1 MKDSNIEILD
11 DSSMAWNLNVFQ
23 RLINQSVSL
32 DIPLADEV
40 LVLLLL
46 GVHPNSW
53 DTLMMTLGNSILEG
67 KLTLDMLNSS
77 LLNKEARQKEH
88 DSNVL

>member
-1 MKDSNIEILD
+1 MVEH
-11 DSSMAWNLNVFQ
+11 MNVFQ

-32 DIPLADEV
+32 DIPLADKV

-67 KLTLDMLNSS
+67 KLTLDTQSQVCLVEKQDERSLISYRPKFSS
-77 LLNKEARQKEH
+77 N
-88 DSNVL
+88 